1 MYILVELLSNRHVCL
16 ALHETENLLCFVE
29 HCCFCSVAKLCPII
43 ATPWTATPSPRG
55 STNSCS
61 LSRWCYLTIS
71 SSVIPFSPCPQSLPA
86 SGSFP
91 MCGLFASGGQSTGV
105 SASVSILSVNIQ
117 DWFPLGLTGW
127 ISLWY
132 KGLSRVFSSTT
143 VRKHQFFGVQ
153 PSLWS
158 SSHILTWPLENH
170 SFDSMD
176 LCQQSD
182 VSVFS
187 YTI

>member
-71 SSVIPFSPCPQSLPA
+71 SFASPFSFCLPSFPR

-91 MCGLFASGGQSTGV
+91 VSQSFTSGGQCTGV
-105 SASVSILSVNIQ
+105 SATVLPMSVQLDFLYNWLVWSPCWPRDSQESSLASQVKSTNPSDACQIHHCTNTKTSIMI
-117 DWFPLGLTGW
+117 
-127 ISLWY
+127 I
-132 KGLSRVFSSTT
+132 
-143 VRKHQFFGVQ
+143 
-153 PSLWS
+153 
-158 SSHILTWPLENH
+158 
-170 SFDSMD
+170 
-176 LCQQSD
+176 
-182 VSVFS
+182 
-187 YTI
+187 